1 MAAEQ
6 KENQTDK
13 IIEGEEVQD
22 VEAEQSA
29 AATPEQQ
36 PEIEEPLAEAS
47 VEDALRQENENL
59 QQQVKDNL
67 EKALLAQAEMENL
80 RKRTARDMEN
90 AHKFALDKFTK
101 ELLPVIDSL
110 ELGLFATDTVEDTD
124 SLKQGM
130 DLTLKKFL
138 DVMQKFGVSVVE
150 AEGEKFD
157 PEKHEAISMQEVD
170 DAEPGTV
177 ITVIQ
182 KGYELN
188 GRLIRPAMVIVSRN
202 KNA

>member
-110 ELGLFATDTVEDTD
+110 ELGLFATDTAEDTD

-138 DVMQKFGVSVVE
+138 DVMQKFGVSVVQ

-188 GRLIRPAMVIVSRN
+188 GRLVRPAMVIVA
-202 KNA
+202 K

>member
-6 KENQTDK
+6 KENQTEE

-29 AATPEQQ
+29 EAVPEEQ
-36 PEIEEPLAEAS
+36 PEVEEPLAEAS

-59 QQQVKDNL
+59 QQQVKENL

-110 ELGLFATDTVEDTD
+110 ELGLFATDTAEDTD

-138 DVMQKFGVSVVE
+138 DVMQKFGVSVVQ

-170 DAEPGTV
+170 GAKPGTV

-188 GRLIRPAMVIVSRN
+188 GRLVRPAMVIVA
-202 KNA
+202 K

>member
-29 AATPEQQ
+29 EATPEQQ

-59 QQQVKDNL
+59 QQQVKENL

-90 AHKFALDKFTK
+90 AHKYALDKFTK

-110 ELGLFATDTVEDTD
+110 ELGLFATDTAEDTD

-130 DLTLKKFL
+130 DLTLKKLL

-188 GRLIRPAMVIVSRN
+188 GRLVRPAMVVVSRD

>member
-6 KENQTDK
+6 KENQTEE

-29 AATPEQQ
+29 EAAPEEQ
-36 PEIEEPLAEAS
+36 PEVEEPLAEAS

-59 QQQVKDNL
+59 QQQVKENL

-110 ELGLFATDTVEDTD
+110 EMGLFATDTAEDTD

-138 DVMQKFGVSVVE
+138 DVMQKFGVSVVQ

-188 GRLIRPAMVIVSRN
+188 GRLIRPAMVIVA
-202 KNA
+202 K

>member
-6 KENQTDK
+6 KENQTEE

-29 AATPEQQ
+29 EAAPEEQ
-36 PEIEEPLAEAS
+36 PEVEEPLAEAS

-59 QQQVKDNL
+59 QQQVKENL

-110 ELGLFATDTVEDTD
+110 ELGLFATDTAEDTD

-138 DVMQKFGVSVVE
+138 DVMQKFGVSVVQ

-170 DAEPGTV
+170 GAKPGTV

-188 GRLIRPAMVIVSRN
+188 GRLVRPAMVIVA
-202 KNA
+202 K

>member
-29 AATPEQQ
+29 EVTPEQQ

-59 QQQVKDNL
+59 QQQVKENL

-90 AHKFALDKFTK
+90 AHKYALDKFTK

-110 ELGLFATDTVEDTD
+110 ELGLFATDTAEDTD

-188 GRLIRPAMVIVSRN
+188 GRLVRPAMVVVSRD

>member
-110 ELGLFATDTVEDTD
+110 ELGLFATDTIEDTD

>member
-6 KENQTDK
+6 KENQTEE
-13 IIEGEEVQD
+13 IIAGEEVQD
-22 VEAEQSA
+22 VEAAQSA
-29 AATPEQQ
+29 EAAPEEQL
-36 PEIEEPLAEAS
+36 EVEEPLAEVS

-59 QQQVKDNL
+59 QQQVKENL

-90 AHKFALDKFTK
+90 AHKFALDKFSK
-101 ELLPVIDSL
+101 ELLPVVDSL
-110 ELGLFATDTVEDTD
+110 ELGLYATDTAEDAD

-130 DLTLKKFL
+130 DLTLKKIL
-138 DVMQKFGVSVVE
+138 DVMQKFGVSVVP

-170 DAEPGTV
+170 GAEPGTV
-177 ITVIQ
+177 VTVMQ

-188 GRLIRPAMVIVSRN
+188 GRLIRPAMVVVA
-202 KNA
+202 K

>member
-29 AATPEQQ
+29 EATPEQQ

-59 QQQVKDNL
+59 QQQVKENL

-90 AHKFALDKFTK
+90 AHKYALDKFTK

-110 ELGLFATDTVEDTD
+110 ELGLFATDTAEDTD

-188 GRLIRPAMVIVSRN
+188 GRLVRPAMVVVSRD